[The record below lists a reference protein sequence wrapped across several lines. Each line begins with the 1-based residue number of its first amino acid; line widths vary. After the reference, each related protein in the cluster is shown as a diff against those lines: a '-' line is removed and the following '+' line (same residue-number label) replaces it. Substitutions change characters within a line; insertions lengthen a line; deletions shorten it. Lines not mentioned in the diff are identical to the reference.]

1 MHPRERLDEAVER
14 AVSGALSFGMAS
26 AAGNRKAIRVQTEP
40 LDKFREFMALNAKEQ
55 AFNHSSEQLTDNLER
70 YWRARKSPD

>member
-1 MHPRERLDEAVER
+1 
-14 AVSGALSFGMAS
+14 MAS

-70 YWRARKSPD
+70 YWRARESPD

>member
-1 MHPRERLDEAVER
+1 
-14 AVSGALSFGMAS
+14 MAS

-55 AFNHSSEQLTDNLER
+55 AFNHSEQLTDNLER
-70 YWRARKSPD
+70 YWRARERPD